1 MGFLF
6 SLIANLLINRFFLA
20 WAEQETSAA
29 IGRMQDAA
37 FDTPGAQSPLPA
49 PVLVG
54 GGALI
59 AGELLL
65 ARWIGRLSGGRAVLA
80 LLLGGVVAGAFHWL
94 GKSER
99 S

>member
-1 MGFLF
+1 MAFLF
-6 SLIANLLINRFFLA
+6 SLLANLLINHFFLA
-20 WAEQETSAA
+20 WAQKETGAA

-80 LLLGGVVAGAFHWL
+80 LLLGGVVAGAIYGL
-94 GKSER
+94 GRSER

>member
-1 MGFLF
+1 MAFLF
-6 SLIANLLINRFFLA
+6 SLLANLLINRLFLA
-20 WAEQETSAA
+20 WAQEETSAA

-49 PVLVG
+49 TVLVG

-59 AGELLL
+59 AGEVLL
-65 ARWIGRLSGGRAVLA
+65 ARWIGRLSGGRALLA
-80 LLLGGVVAGAFHWL
+80 LLLGGAIAGAFHWL
-94 GKSER
+94 GKNDR